1 MLLHS
6 HCRMGVCSGL
16 AAVVILYY
24 RQSAYTAEFC
34 IHFRHVLIMSH
45 EYKTFSRSY
54 SNESVIFA
62 GGLVN
67 SKADEKNSEELP
79 VFIAK
84 LLRSG
89 TEVMR
94 CRAAPV
100 SRSGVKHSFRV

>member
-84 LLRSG
+84 LLRSV
-89 TEVMR
+89 TEVSTSVPG
-94 CRAAPV
+94 CT
-100 SRSGVKHSFRV
+100 SE